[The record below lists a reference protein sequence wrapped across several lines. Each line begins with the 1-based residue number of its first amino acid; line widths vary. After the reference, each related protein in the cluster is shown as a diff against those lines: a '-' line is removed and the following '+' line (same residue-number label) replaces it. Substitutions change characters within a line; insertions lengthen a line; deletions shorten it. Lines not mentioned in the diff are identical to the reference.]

1 MAARGV
7 WAQRHVRADLGMRV
21 AIQRELA
28 ADGPLLID
36 EVCFRV
42 PGPRDPVAA
51 IPSLPCEGVV
61 HLDLSRGLGPH
72 TVEWLMSGN
81 ETSDSTTKTAW
92 NRPVL
97 GDPGF
102 DPPSETGETASAPT
116 PRPNA
121 ARYLSSAALDAAL
134 TADVAARLR
143 GSDAIALTVRVPSSA
158 WVAPLKS
165 AFASLND
172 RLEIFA
178 RDGSSR
184 TQHKAES
191 SNDQVSEYLS
201 TGRSVVGIANS
212 IAMLP
217 RSLVATAD
225 ANVDVRADAR
235 VVCDAIARFVGA
247 PLPTEQI
254 EGLGSLDFHDIVSAF
269 RAGSTTTE
277 IVERLRLAARRLSSP
292 RDDRLP
298 RLTDA
303 VEYGPVR
310 AWGLA
315 LGRDFDD
322 YRAGRI
328 AWRDVGANAVFAG
341 EPGLG
346 KTYFARV
353 LAAHLGIPLIASS
366 ISETFASSA
375 GYLDSVIKAIRD
387 TFSRAEASAPCALLW
402 DEIDALPMRVSL
414 DGRSSSWWTP
424 VVTEFLT
431 LLDSAVSSDRAG
443 VCVWAATNYA
453 DRIDPALVRPG
464 RLDRIIHFAAP
475 AADGIAPIARHH
487 LDGEL
492 RGVDLSGIGQLGLG
506 RSPAE
511 IAAAVKN
518 GRRAARQ
525 AGRSLAY
532 DDLVEALAPR
542 GDIDPAT
549 LLRISSHEAGHA
561 VTAIALG
568 ADEVVAAD
576 VIETA
581 QSFGRTVMRR
591 RAGIETRTT
600 IENRVTAQLGG
611 RAAEALLFDGDCSAN
626 SGGDGSSDLA
636 IATRLIAALHFS
648 SGLGGGDLAYLGDEK
663 AAAEMM
669 RLDARLRTAVNAEL
683 VRLHDRAIEILRRER
698 AALDAIAQALAERR
712 HLAGDEIRR
721 LFAENSNPREK
732 PESC

>member
-1 MAARGV
+1 MAASTSTDLTIGIDASRSATIG
-7 WAQRHVRADLGMRV
+7 RAIRMFTGKP
-21 AIQRELA
+21 AP
-28 ADGPLLID
+28 ADRLQPHD
-36 EVCFRV
+36 E
-42 PGPRDPVAA
+42 PVAWA
-51 IPSLPCEGVV
+51 LRPA
-61 HLDLSRGLGPH
+61 HRRQ
-72 TVEWLMSGN
+72 EWFMSDKEASG
-81 ETSDSTTKTAW
+81 T
-92 NRPVL
+92 
-97 GDPGF
+97 
-102 DPPSETGETASAPT
+102 ETGRSLAVIGDANFDQPEEEAAAEEAAT
-116 PRPNA
+116 RPDA
-121 ARYLSSAALDAAL
+121 ARCLSSTALEAAL
-134 TADVAARLR
+134 TADVAARLG

-158 WVAPLKS
+158 WVGPLAS
-165 AFASLND
+165 AFVRLNG

-178 RDGSSR
+178 RDGSHR

-191 SNDQVSEYLS
+191 GNDEVSQHLS

-217 RSLVATAD
+217 RALVATAD

-247 PLPTEQI
+247 PLPTERI
-254 EGLGSLDFHDIVSAF
+254 EGLGSLDFHDIASAF

-292 RDDRLP
+292 RADRLP
-298 RLTDA
+298 LLTDA
-303 VEYGPVR
+303 VEFGPAR

-322 YRAGRI
+322 YRAARI
-328 AWRDVGANAVFAG
+328 AWRDVGANAVF
-341 EPGLG
+341 GLG

-366 ISETFASSA
+366 ISETFFSSA
-375 GYLDSVIKAIRD
+375 GYLDSVIKAVRD
-387 TFSRAEASAPCALLW
+387 TFSRADASAPCALLW

-414 DGRSSSWWTP
+414 DGRTSSWWTP

-443 VCVWAATNYA
+443 VFVWAATNYA
-453 DRIDPALVRPG
+453 DRIDSALVRPG
-464 RLDRIIHFAAP
+464 RLNRIIHFAAP
-475 AADGIAPIARHH
+475 DAGGIASIARHH

-492 RGVDLSGIGQLGLG
+492 CGVDLSGIGQLGLG

-511 IAAAVKN
+511 IAAAVKD

-525 AGRSLAY
+525 AGRCLAY

-542 GDIDPAT
+542 GAIDPAT
-549 LLRISSHEAGHA
+549 LLRISRHEAGHA

-568 ADEVVAAD
+568 IDEVVAAD

-581 QSFGRTVMRR
+581 HSFGRTVMRR
-591 RAGIETRTT
+591 RVGIETRTT

-636 IATRLIAALHFS
+636 IATRSIAALHFS
-648 SGLGGGDLAYLGDEK
+648 AGLGGGDLAYLGDEK

-669 RLDARLRTAVNAEL
+669 RLDPRLRAAVNADL
-683 VRLHDRAIEILRRER
+683 ARLHGRAVEILRRER
-698 AALDAIAQALAERR
+698 AALDAVAQALARR
-712 HLAGDEIRR
+712 HHLGGDEIRR
-721 LFAENSNPREK
+721 LFAENSTLREK